1 MKQHFI
7 KKIKLQ
13 GPISVAEYMADSMLA
28 PEVGYYDSKISIGSR
43 GDFITGPEISQMFG
57 ELIGV
62 FFTQCWSINNN
73 PKPIHFVDLGGGNGT
88 MMNDSLRTIKKIE
101 PNLFKNI
108 NPIFLES
115 SKLLINN
122 QKKLIPQSSFIN
134 DIDEIPNGNLF
145 ITANEF
151 FDCLPIHQF
160 IKVDG
165 HWHERLIGLDKNNQ
179 MIFVISSYPSHYD
192 FILPKNYKNGEIYE
206 LSSTL
211 VQIVNG
217 LSKKINE
224 FGGIALIIDYAYE
237 DKEPFGT
244 LQSVKNHK
252 YINPLLKPANS
263 DLSCKVNFKLL
274 STIARDAGLAVKGPI
289 TQKVFFEKLGIDLR
303 SAQLIKKNPEKK
315 KKINEEKNRLIDD
328 EGMGNLF
335 KVLAIT
341 KNNYSIPEIF

>member
-1 MKQHFI
+1 MNRIINLKQHFI

-13 GPISVAEYMADSMLA
+13 GPISVAEYMTESMLA

-62 FFTQCWSINNN
+62 FFTQFWTINNK
-73 PKPIHFVDLGGGNGT
+73 PKP

-101 PNLFKNI
+101 PDLFKNI

-122 QKKLIPQSSFIN
+122 QKKLIPQSSVIN
-134 DIDEIPNGNLF
+134 DVDEIPNGNLF

-160 IKVDG
+160 IRIDG
-165 HWHERLIGLDKNNQ
+165 HWHERLIDLDKNNQ
-179 MIFVISSYPSHYD
+179 MIFVISSHPSQYD
-192 FILPKNYKNGEIYE
+192 FILPRNYKNGEIYE

-211 VQIVNG
+211 VQTVSS

-224 FGGIALIIDYAYE
+224 FGGVALIIDYAYE
-237 DKEPFGT
+237 DNEPYGT

-252 YINPLLKPANS
+252 YINPLLKPGKS

-274 STIARDAGLAVKGPI
+274 STIARDAGLVVKGPI
-289 TQKVFFEKLGIDLR
+289 TQKVFFEKLGINLR
-303 SAQLIKKNPEKK
+303 SVQLIKNNPKK
-315 KKINEEKNRLIDD
+315 KKEINEEKNRLIDD

-335 KVLAIT
+335 KVIAIT